1 VEIIGERSPFPSREQ
16 LWQGV
21 VLGTIAHAIWVAPT
35 GGKYFFQGWD
45 GVNYLFNRGNGDRAT
60 LTFTPEYVVAAFFD
74 LHSERSPW
82 RESPRFPFGSAYHAE
97 DYFIDAPSA
106 AQTIAQQE
114 TLQYLFDDINDQI
127 QPTITAAFWSDGD
140 AITAREPWA
149 KVVEHGAHM
158 IAHQTLPLEDAIA
171 EWTQEYGLVKDQITL
186 LRTLFTRW
194 IASASP
200 IVITAEERKILTAQ
214 GDAGLAEARKLLA
227 IVGIELP

>member
-1 VEIIGERSPFPSREQ
+1 M
-16 LWQGV
+16 
-21 VLGTIAHAIWVAPT
+21 
-35 GGKYFFQGWD
+35 
-45 GVNYLFNRGNGDRAT
+45 
-60 LTFTPEYVVAAFFD
+60 
-74 LHSERSPW
+74 
-82 RESPRFPFGSAYHAE
+82 
-97 DYFIDAPSA
+97 
-106 AQTIAQQE
+106 QTIAQQE

-127 QPTITAAFWSDGD
+127 QPTITAAFWGDGD

-227 IVGIELP
+227 IVGIECPSLSIVNASPLALEVSGRTTTSTLSHPVPDLSPVLQSLRL